1 MANPDFFA
9 QARGEAART
18 AMQPKAE
25 EELPEDLE
33 DLTAEQAAQVPP
45 ARVEAPATV
54 PEPYYEDRF
63 GDRIPAGLEDS
74 TQHTRVEPPM
84 ADIAQSPRA
93 AMGGQGESPA
103 EIQATVAEA
112 QTQAAA
118 MEAAVQDVIGMTDIA
133 RIKQLLAQH
142 DAGIFTFPPDNLKV
156 LRDYVALHDKGTEY
170 MRANV
175 EGQRAM
181 E

>member
-9 QARGEAART
+9 QARGEAARKGLAT
-18 AMQPKAE
+18 QTE
-25 EELPEDLE
+25 EELPEDME
-33 DLTAEQAAQVPP
+33 DLTFEQAMTVPP
-45 ARVEAPATV
+45 AKVKSPATV
-54 PEPYYEDRF
+54 TESNYEDEF
-63 GDRIPAGLEDS
+63 GRQIPTGMEDLDKH
-74 TQHTRVEPPM
+74 TQVGPPM

-93 AMGGQGESPA
+93 EAGGPGESPA
-103 EIQATVAEA
+103 QIETTVADA
-112 QTQAAA
+112 QTQVEA
-118 MEAAVQDVIGMTDIA
+118 MEAAVQDVIGTTDIA

-142 DAGIFTFPPDNLKV
+142 EAGIFAFPPDNLKV
-156 LRDYVALHDKGTEY
+156 LRDYVAMHDKGTEY